1 MKKEPLNMNNFH
13 AGLMT
18 AIPSVKGE
26 VLPFSDFLNNIKIKV
41 RRIFNNR
48 ENNDQLSLNRG
59 IPPFALREIMS
70 GNPLSVSIPKEY
82 GGRGG
87 LMHENIALLS
97 MASYESLAL
106 SLTLGIN
113 SALFLQPVS
122 KYAGDETK
130 ETVFYRF
137 LKQKNMGGL
146 MITEPGFGSDAL
158 NMQTHYIK
166 KNGEFHIQG
175 KKHWA
180 GLTGM
185 ADYWLLTARKKTD
198 SGHLQRDIDFF
209 VCDVHSPGQEIEVE
223 ELFENLGLYM
233 IPYGRNSI
241 DVKVPETYKLQ
252 PHTTGVKMMLDLL
265 HRSRMH
271 FPGLGMGFIQRMLDE
286 AINHCKQRFVG
297 GKSLFGY
304 DQVQERLSKIQ
315 ASFTICSAMCANSSA
330 KAGIENDLAPHG
342 MEANAVKS
350 VITDLMH
357 DAAQSVLQLVGAK
370 AYKLNH
376 IAGRGTVDSRPFQIF
391 EGSNDILYAQIS
403 EGLLKM
409 MKRTRETNL
418 FRFFKGFS
426 LTNLAADYVKGQ
438 VNFSPD
444 FQMPQRKLVEMGKI
458 IGRVISLNQ
467 VLEVAGKGFRKDLAE
482 GGITIIQQEISNLM
496 SNFSYKNKTR
506 VVEEYEENSS
516 WLNFI
521 PARI

>member
-1 MKKEPLNMNNFH
+1 MNSFR
-13 AGLMT
+13 AELKL
-18 AIPSVKGE
+18 AEQSIKRD
-26 VLPFSDFLNNIKIKV
+26 VLPFSDFLNELKIKV

-87 LMHENIALLS
+87 LVHENIALLS

-113 SALFLQPVS
+113 SALFLQPVA
-122 KYAGDETK
+122 KYARDETK
-130 ETVFYRF
+130 ETVFKRF
-137 LKQKNMGGL
+137 LAQKNMGGL

-158 NMQTHYIK
+158 NMQTHYSEA
-166 KNGEFHIQG
+166 NGEFHIQG

-180 GLTGM
+180 GLTGL
-185 ADYWLLTARKKTD
+185 ADFWLLTARKKAD
-198 SGHLQRDIDFF
+198 SGNLQRDIDFF

-223 ELFENLGLYM
+223 ELFDNLGLYM
-233 IPYGRNSI
+233 IPYGRNKI
-241 DVKVPETYKLQ
+241 NVKVPESHKLQ

-286 AINHCKQRFVG
+286 AIDHCKQRFVG

-315 ASFTICSAMCANSSA
+315 ASYTICSAMCANSSA

-342 MEANAVKS
+342 IEANAVKS

-357 DAAQSVLQLVGAK
+357 NAAQSVLQLVGAK

-403 EGLLKM
+403 EGLLKL
-409 MKRTRETNL
+409 MKRAKENNL
-418 FRFFKGFS
+418 FRFFKGFN
-426 LTNLAADYVKGQ
+426 LTEHAADYIKGQ
-438 VNFSPD
+438 VNFNID

-458 IGRVISLNQ
+458 TGYAISLNQ
-467 VLEVAGKGFRKDLAE
+467 VLDVAGKGFRKDLTE
-482 GGITIIQQEISNLM
+482 GSIAMLQQEISNLI
-496 SNFSYKNKTR
+496 SNFSFKNKTQ

-516 WLNFI
+516 WLNFVT
-521 PARI
+521 AKM